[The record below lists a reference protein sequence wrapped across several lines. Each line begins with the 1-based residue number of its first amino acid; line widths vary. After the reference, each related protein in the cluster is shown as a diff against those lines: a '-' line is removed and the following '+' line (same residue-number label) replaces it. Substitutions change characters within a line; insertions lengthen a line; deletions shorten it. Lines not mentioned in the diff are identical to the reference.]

1 VVEAIIMVRKK
12 NRWLLVQFDF
22 ESDILSSY
30 ASFGETEESGLTAAS
45 SGKKRKQQAS
55 SGGDA
60 ADDATARSIH
70 QVTGTDIYRSLRD
83 SIVQNFGLVGAAS
96 ADVQVRL
103 YDPKMRLAIVK
114 TTRDEYPIVRSSL
127 TVLTQIKQGGDVLK
141 VVATTISVCGS
152 ARTAR
157 NAAWGEIQKRFGKDV
172 GLLREQKGDE
182 PWTKKTRI
190 ALEKGLQELEA
201 QLDKLDSGC

>member
-1 VVEAIIMVRKK
+1 MVRKK

-22 ESDILSSY
+22 ESDILSSC
-30 ASFGETEESGLTAAS
+30 ASFGETGESGLTAAS
-45 SGKKRKQQAS
+45 SGKKRKPLAS
-55 SGGDA
+55 SGGD

-83 SIVQNFGLVGAAS
+83 SIVQNFGLMGAAA

-141 VVATTISVCGS
+141 VVATTISVSGS

-157 NAAWGEIQKRFGKDV
+157 NAAWDEIQKRFGKDV

-190 ALEKGLQELEA
+190 ALEKGLQDLEA
-201 QLDKLDSGC
+201 RLDKIDSGC

>member
-1 VVEAIIMVRKK
+1 MVRKK

-22 ESDILSSY
+22 ESDILSSC

-45 SGKKRKQQAS
+45 SGKKRKPQAS
-55 SGGDA
+55 SGGGDA
-60 ADDATARSIH
+60 AGDATATARSIH

-83 SIVQNFGLVGAAS
+83 SIAQNFGLVGAAS

-103 YDPKMRLAIVK
+103 YDPRMRLAIVK
-114 TTRDEYPIVRSSL
+114 TTRDGYPIVRSSL
-127 TVLTQIKQGGDVLK
+127 TLLTQIKQGGDVLK

-201 QLDKLDSGC
+201 RLDKIDSGC

>member
-1 VVEAIIMVRKK
+1 MVRTK

-22 ESDILSSY
+22 ESDILSSC
-30 ASFGETEESGLTAAS
+30 ANLNETGESGTAAS
-45 SGKKRKQQAS
+45 SGKKRKPQA
-55 SGGDA
+55 SGGD
-60 ADDATARSIH
+60 ADDATAQSIH

-83 SIVQNFGLVGAAS
+83 SIVQNFGLVGAAA

-114 TTRDEYPIVRSSL
+114 TTRDKYPIVRSSL
-127 TVLTQIKQGGDVLK
+127 TVLTQIKQGADVLK
-141 VVATTISVCGS
+141 VVASTISVSGS

-172 GLLREQKGDE
+172 GLLREQKGDG
-182 PWTKKTRI
+182 PWTRKTRI
-190 ALEKGLQELEA
+190 SLEKGLQELEA
-201 QLDKLDSGC
+201 RLDKIDSGC

>member
-1 VVEAIIMVRKK
+1 MVRKK

-22 ESDILSSY
+22 ESDILSSC
-30 ASFGETEESGLTAAS
+30 ASFGETGESGLTAAS
-45 SGKKRKQQAS
+45 SGKKRKPLAS
-55 SGGDA
+55 SGGD

-83 SIVQNFGLVGAAS
+83 SIVQNFGLMGAAA

-141 VVATTISVCGS
+141 LVATTISVSGS

-157 NAAWGEIQKRFGKDV
+157 NAAWDEIQKRFGKDV

-190 ALEKGLQELEA
+190 ALEKGLQDLEA
-201 QLDKLDSGC
+201 RLDKIDSGC